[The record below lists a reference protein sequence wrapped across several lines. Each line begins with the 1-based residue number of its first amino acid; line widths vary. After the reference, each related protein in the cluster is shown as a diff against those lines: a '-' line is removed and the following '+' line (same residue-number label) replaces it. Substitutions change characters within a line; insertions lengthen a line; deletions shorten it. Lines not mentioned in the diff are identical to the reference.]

1 MLCVCVCA
9 CVCFLVS
16 GNVRV
21 CVCVCVCV
29 AVCLCA
35 RVCVPVCWCARVC
48 ACVCLC
54 LCALVFSDSC
64 FFSDVGELGDEIPT
78 LHSHLHR
85 DISIRLGDG
94 PIRSAKIST
103 YFDHVD
109 FPCPLMRQEYIFSP
123 GVDFWVL
130 QGEPFSSGEFI
141 GVFPFSRFPTL
152 ESIRK
157 RLTVNLVIESL
168 ELIQKTVVAD
178 CFYINHSNALG
189 CRVVVIS
196 ERTIETGIFAV
207 VENAWQEE
215 GGAAY
220 GG

>member
-1 MLCVCVCA
+1 MAFRLLFRFDWA
-9 CVCFLVS
+9 MAFRFSIGRWHSAFYLPLLV
-16 GNVRV
+16 
-21 CVCVCVCV
+21 
-29 AVCLCA
+29 
-35 RVCVPVCWCARVC
+35 
-48 ACVCLC
+48 
-54 LCALVFSDSC
+54 
-64 FFSDVGELGDEIPT
+64 
-78 LHSHLHR
+78 
-85 DISIRLGDG
+85 
-94 PIRSAKIST
+94 IRSAKIST

-109 FPCPLMRQEYIFSP
+109 FPCPLTRQENIFSP

-130 QGEPFSSGEFI
+130 QGEPFSFGEFI
-141 GVFPFSRFPTL
+141 CVFPFSRFPTL